1 MFELFADIIM
11 DFHLIYRMMKILAL
25 IFFLVLQVCWVT
37 VLADQSSGGQDE
49 IENILTEIVD
59 SR

>member
-1 MFELFADIIM
+1 
-11 DFHLIYRMMKILAL
+11 MMKILAL